1 MRHITGNIRGKTI
14 RGSLTVE
21 AAIVIPI
28 VLFCILWIIE
38 KGIVLYTETTA
49 LVQEQQMWEEFYP
62 AGTFRK
68 TQWLEGIW
76 DR

>member
-49 LVQEQQMWEEFYP
+49 LVQDLV
-62 AGTFRK
+62 AV
-68 TQWLEGIW
+68 
-76 DR
+76 